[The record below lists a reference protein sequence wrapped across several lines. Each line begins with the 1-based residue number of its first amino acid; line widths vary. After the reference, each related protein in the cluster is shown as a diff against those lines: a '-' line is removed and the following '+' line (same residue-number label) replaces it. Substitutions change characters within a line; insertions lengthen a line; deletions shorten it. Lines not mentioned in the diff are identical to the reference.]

1 MDVKTIA
8 ENVIREFLINQFH
21 DMDITGVMDDD
32 VDSQILSDE
41 DYEKVKDAIES
52 AKVSVAVQL

>member
-1 MDVKTIA
+1 MDHKGMA
-8 ENVIREFLINQFH
+8 ENIIREFLINQFN

-32 VDSQILSDE
+32 VDSQVLSDE